1 MSGVLAVS
9 TGTMA
14 VIVVVLLIDLYLVF
28 LIVSGFRARKADRE
42 VKATVTADSVPA
54 GAEEAAAVPQK
65 VMPRREFF
73 RKAWL
78 ASLGLFA
85 LQFGAASIAYLWPTI
100 KGGFGSKVT
109 VGSVEDVKKAIAEAN
124 QPLYYGA
131 GRVWITSYEGTGKD
145 PKTGVDYEAE
155 GTLAEGLMPLD
166 QRCVHLKC
174 RVPFCVSSQWFE
186 CPCHGSKY
194 NEAGEW
200 KAGPAPRG
208 MDRFKIE
215 IVGGQVVVD
224 TSEPVPGAGRGT
236 DTTGQAPEGP
246 FCS

>member
-1 MSGVLAVS
+1 MTLLAVS
-9 TGTMA
+9 GGTMA
-14 VIVVVLLIDLYLVF
+14 VIAVIVLVDVYLVF
-28 LIVSGFRARKADRE
+28 LIFSGLRARNTDRA
-42 VKATVTADSVPA
+42 VAAAGAADSVPA
-54 GAEEAAAVPQK
+54 EAEASAAVPEK

-100 KGGFGSKVT
+100 KGGFGSKIT
-109 VGSVEDVKKAIAEAN
+109 VGSVEDIKKAIAETN

-131 GRVWITSYEGTGKD
+131 GRVWITGYDGTGKD
-145 PKTGVDYEAE
+145 AKTGVDYEAE
-155 GTLAEGLMPLD
+155 GVLAEGLMPLD

-174 RVPFCVSSQWFE
+174 RVPFCASSQWFE

-224 TSEPVPGAGRGT
+224 TSEVVPGPGRGT
-236 DTTGQAPEGP
+236 DTTNQAPEGP